1 MNERLHIATAV
12 AALGD
17 EHASR
22 DRVLE
27 ALETIMQFDRDEA
40 LRAHIRRR
48 YCDLTEQK
56 DQVA

>member
-1 MNERLHIATAV
+1 MNESLHIATAV

-27 ALETIMQFDRDEA
+27 ALETIMQFDRDPA
-40 LRAHIRRR
+40 LRAQVRRR